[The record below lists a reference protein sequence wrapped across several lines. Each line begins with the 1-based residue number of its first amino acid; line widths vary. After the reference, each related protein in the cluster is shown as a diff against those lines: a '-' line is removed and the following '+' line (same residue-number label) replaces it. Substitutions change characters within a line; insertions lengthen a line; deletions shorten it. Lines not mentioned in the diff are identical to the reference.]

1 MREFF
6 DRQDCLRQGLSR
18 GCVLQLDGKRFVVV
32 GAGRGIG
39 LAIADAFV
47 EEGAQVVR
55 MDTEFSS
62 QTAGPNAQV
71 LCDVASRTQVETS
84 FNQAVSE
91 LGGLDGL
98 VNTAGIERRVPAA
111 EITHLEWDQML
122 DVHLRGTFLTNQA
135 AFPHLR
141 AQGGGRIID
150 FGSHAGLTP
159 YPRGAHYSA
168 AKGGV
173 IAWTRS
179 AAHEWGKFGIT
190 VNCVLPAIRT
200 PMYEE
205 NVARMSSGEREAHDE
220 RMQQAIAIGGRLGDA
235 KTDLTP
241 VLIFLAGEGSRFI
254 TGELISITGGLG
266 STR

>member
-1 MREFF
+1 
-6 DRQDCLRQGLSR
+6 
-18 GCVLQLDGKRFVVV
+18 LQLQRKRFVVV

-55 MDTEFSS
+55 MDTEFPS
-62 QTAGPNAQV
+62 QTDGESLQV
-71 LCDVASRTQVETS
+71 LCDVTSRTEVEMS
-84 FNQAVSE
+84 FDQAVGE

-111 EITHLEWDQML
+111 DITDREWDEML

-135 AFPHLR
+135 AFTHLR
-141 AQGGGRIID
+141 AQGGGRIIN

-159 YPRGAHYSA
+159 YPNGAHSSA

-179 AAHEWGKFGIT
+179 VAHEWGKFGIT

-200 PMYEE
+200 PMYDEKL
-205 NVARMSSGEREAHDE
+205 ARMSSAEREAHDE
-220 RMQQAIAIGGRLGDA
+220 RMQQAIAVGGRLGDA

-241 VLIFLAGEGSRFI
+241 VLIFLAGDGSRFI